1 MYIFKDVR
9 LLVHFSYL
17 LQTEGKYKSIPV
29 MAYYGPRGF
38 LGLTLQISRQLTQEV
53 VKFVSTRHMPPLPPG
68 YISGTHFC

>member
-1 MYIFKDVR
+1 
-9 LLVHFSYL
+9 
-17 LQTEGKYKSIPV
+17 